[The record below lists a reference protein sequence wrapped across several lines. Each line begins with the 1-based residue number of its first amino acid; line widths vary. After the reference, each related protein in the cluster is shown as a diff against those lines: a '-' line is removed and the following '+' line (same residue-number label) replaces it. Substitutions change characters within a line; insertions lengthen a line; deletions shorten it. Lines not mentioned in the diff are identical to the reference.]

1 MKRSII
7 RWPGLAAFAAIVGL
21 LVIVSWLFLDAIL
34 KVTLEYGLGRLNGA
48 EVNIQKVE
56 HKWSPLTLTA
66 TMCRQ
71 PTRPNHP
78 TTKYNWKNSVP
89 MFPQRNCYW
98 DAFISSK
105 STLSV

>member
-48 EVNIQKVE
+48 EVTIQKVE

-66 TMCRQ
+66 YDVQATDPAKPSHNQ
-71 PTRPNHP
+71 
-78 TTKYNWKNSVP
+78 V
-89 MFPQRNCYW
+89 Q
-98 DAFISSK
+98 
-105 STLSV
+105 